1 VTGPYRRRTGYSCS
15 WAVLGWACV
24 LAALVA
30 FSAFVVHDV
39 HTFLENLFL
48 FFLSFPLVSQPCCR
62 RDNFSLVAVFVPP
75 LSCTH
80 WQHVVLVFPFLGK
93 EGE

>member
-1 VTGPYRRRTGYSCS
+1 ML
-15 WAVLGWACV
+15 AV
-24 LAALVA
+24 LVA
-30 FSAFVVHDV
+30 FSAFVRFVVHDV

-48 FFLSFPLVSQPCCR
+48 FLLSFPLVSQACCR
-62 RDNFSLVAVFVPP
+62 WDNFSLVAVFVPP

>member
-1 VTGPYRRRTGYSCS
+1 M
-15 WAVLGWACV
+15 
-24 LAALVA
+24 AALIA

-48 FFLSFPLVSQPCCR
+48 FLLSFSLVSHTCCR
-62 RDNFSLVAVFVPP
+62 GDDFGLVAVFIPP
-75 LSCTH
+75 LPGTY
-80 WQHVVLVFPFLGK
+80 WQHVVLVFPFSCK